1 MTQEEIHKLLGGY
14 AANTLTEGERASLF
28 EAALEDQSLFDAL
41 HNEDTLRE
49 LLADPISREQ
59 VRLALQPVAPGAP
72 RVPWMRRPW
81 LIGTAGVA
89 AAAVVAVAIVISQR
103 KPAQQ
108 EALRI
113 VPIQITPNQIAES
126 PVELKPSEAKPETP
140 RIKREPRNYRSAPA
154 IAAPAPVDAV
164 REVAKSPEPATAPTA
179 GQGQPQ
185 PLGQQQDQITQLKS
199 GVAGA
204 TATTGA
210 VPPPRKQELTAGVAA
225 NAPLYSGPLVR
236 YSLLRSG
243 PSNAAFRIEVVS
255 QLAGYLA
262 LYRVDAGQ
270 WQRVFPVNAPEIPIA
285 ANTAYQIPESPIA
298 MGGAQDK
305 LRLVIEPA
313 EPVASSLA
321 SDRITTGQLVAPRA
335 QALRKSAAP
344 TPLVVEIAIG
354 PN

>member
-1 MTQEEIHKLLGGY
+1 MTPEEAHKLLGGY
-14 AANTLTEGERASLF
+14 AANTLTERERASLF
-28 EAALEDQSLFDAL
+28 EAALDDQALFDAL
-41 HNEDTLRE
+41 HNEDALRE
-49 LLADPISREQ
+49 LMADPISREQ
-59 VRLALQPVAPGAP
+59 VRLALQPVAPEAH

-81 LIGTAGVA
+81 FIGTAGIA
-89 AAAVVAVAIVISQR
+89 AAAVVTVAIMISQR
-103 KPAQQ
+103 KA
-108 EALRI
+108 ALKI
-113 VPIQITPNQIAES
+113 EPTQIAES
-126 PVELKPSEAKPETP
+126 PVELKPSERKPAEP
-140 RIKREPRNYRSAPA
+140 RIKRAPRNYRSAPA

-164 REVAKSPEPATAPTA
+164 REVAKSPEPATAPAT

-185 PLGQQQDQITQLKS
+185 ALGQQQDQITQLKS

-204 TATTGA
+204 IATTGA
-210 VPPPRKQELTAGVAA
+210 VPPPRKQELTAGIAS
-225 NAPLYSGPLVR
+225 NSPLYNGPLVR

-255 QLAGYLA
+255 RLAGYLA
-262 LYRVDAGQ
+262 LYRVDDAGQ
-270 WQRVFPVNAPEIPIA
+270 WQRVFPVNAPEIAIA

-298 MGGAQDK
+298 LGGTRDK
-305 LRLVIEPA
+305 LRLVIDPA
-313 EPVASSLA
+313 EPAASSLA

>member
-28 EAALEDQSLFDAL
+28 EAALDDQALFDAL
-41 HNEDTLRE
+41 HNEDALRE
-49 LLADPISREQ
+49 LMADPISREQ
-59 VRLALQPVAPGAP
+59 VRQALQPAR

-81 LIGTAGVA
+81 AIGTAGVA
-89 AAAVVAVAIVISQR
+89 AAAIVAVAIVISQR
-103 KPAQQ
+103 KPVQQ
-108 EALRI
+108 AALRI
-113 VPIQITPNQIAES
+113 EPTQITPSQIAES
-126 PVELKPSEAKPETP
+126 PVELKPSEPKPAEP
-140 RIKREPRNYRSAPA
+140 QIKRAPRNYTSAPA

-164 REVAKSPEPATAPTA
+164 REVAKSPEPATASAT

-185 PLGQQQDQITQLKS
+185 ALGQQQDQITQLKS

-204 TATTGA
+204 IATAGA
-210 VPPPRKQELTAGVAA
+210 VPPPRKQELTAGIAS
-225 NAPLYSGPLVR
+225 NSPLYSGPLVR
-236 YSLLRSG
+236 YLLLRSG
-243 PSNAAFRIEVVS
+243 PSGGAIRIEVVS

-262 LYRVDAGQ
+262 LYRVDEAGQ
-270 WQRVFPVNAPEIPIA
+270 WQRVFPVNAPEIAIA

-298 MGGAQDK
+298 LGGAQDK
-305 LRLVIEPA
+305 LRLVIDPA
-313 EPVASSLA
+313 EPAASSLA
-321 SDRITTGQLVAPRA
+321 GDRITTGQLVAPRA